1 MAFIKNRKRNKKFK
15 KSNRTYLS
23 FIIFIFSFER
33 FNQKKKGVI
42 LLIEIDK
49 NPKQKINQKKKRK
62 FNRFIIYNINIY
74 RVIYI

>member
-49 NPKQKINQKKKRK
+49 NPK
-62 FNRFIIYNINIY
+62 
-74 RVIYI
+74 